1 MGTPLSMNRSNQ
13 AQGFGKTQPLREV
26 SKSARKGLNEQ
37 QNDTTPFE

>member
-13 AQGFGKTQPLREV
+13 AQGVGKTQPLREV

-37 QNDTTPFE
+37 RNDTRPFE